1 MSKHTL
7 FIILFLFETLMLN
20 AQKLTVE
27 SLRKSPAG
35 NSAHTE
41 MRTDLNGKACAL
53 LRVSVSDDIVSCI
66 NGNIGD
72 VVVEGQTKLL
82 YITSLT
88 PFIEL
93 SFKNH
98 FPLSINFIDYG
109 FKHLESGA
117 TFDLVLVEPR
127 LAAGI
132 NSKGGLNI
140 QDGNM
145 VAMKG

>member
-41 MRTDLNGKACAL
+41 MRTDLNGKACDL
-53 LRVSVSDDIVSCI
+53 LKVYVSDDIVSCT

-72 VVVEGQTKLL
+72 VVVEGETKLL
-82 YITSLT
+82 SIT
-88 PFIEL
+88 
-93 SFKNH
+93 
-98 FPLSINFIDYG
+98 
-109 FKHLESGA
+109 
-117 TFDLVLVEPR
+117 
-127 LAAGI
+127 
-132 NSKGGLNI
+132 
-140 QDGNM
+140 
-145 VAMKG
+145 

>member
-53 LRVSVSDDIVSCI
+53 LRVSVSDDIVSCS
-66 NGNIGD
+66 NGNIGG

-82 YITSLT
+82 YITSVT

-98 FPLSINFIDYG
+98 FHCQSTSLITDSSILKVVPPLIWCLLSQNW
-109 FKHLESGA
+109 LP
-117 TFDLVLVEPR
+117 V
-127 LAAGI
+127 
-132 NSKGGLNI
+132 
-140 QDGNM
+140 
-145 VAMKG
+145 